1 MTLPAALADIL
12 RDPPR
17 AYSPAAIWWWSG
29 ERLRRD
35 RLRWQLERFA
45 EGGVWN
51 LVILNLAPSGPMF
64 GSDADDPP
72 FFSEEWWA
80 LLEQVCADAEELGIS
95 LWFYDQL
102 GFSGA
107 DLQARLV
114 DEQPRF
120 AGRWLGPDGSVT
132 TRGFDYLSAEACAVL
147 IDRVHGEFERRL
159 GHRLGGVIAGSFQD
173 ELPAVPTW
181 SDTFAVEFDKRR
193 GYDLTPHLPLLWA
206 DGARAGE
213 IRRDYQR
220 TRAELAEEA
229 FFRPLAEW
237 HARHGLLSGCDQQDP
252 ARAGHPVEGVQLYAD
267 YARTHRWFSAPGSDH
282 HGDARVHSSLA
293 HLYDRPRTWIEAF
306 HSSGWGGTLEETFDW
321 LLPWLRAGATLYNP
335 HAVYYTTKAGWW
347 EWAPPA
353 TDWRQ
358 PYWRHHRVFADAV
371 TRLCAALSLGR
382 HACDLAV
389 LMPTATAQADTRL
402 DGVGAEAARA
412 QEVYREIVGDMAW
425 FRMLPGVLDRLG
437 LDADV
442 IDDDSVQ
449 RATIRP
455 GRTGAAGDGAA
466 GDGAGADAAVG
477 DGAAR
482 TRLEVADESY
492 AGIVLPACTT
502 LDPATEEA
510 LVAFAD
516 RGGLVV
522 AVGVRPEGPLR
533 SRVRF
538 AATTADLGPLLSPL
552 RRVEAPVPPLVREF
566 DGATIVYLQATFPM
580 ASHVSVERPGDR
592 GIDQGWDS
600 ATIDFDPARYAAEMP
615 VRVRGVSGT
624 PLLVDPFGGGVRAL
638 PYTVEGEHTEVVVP
652 FDAGPAA
659 LLVFTGEQLV
669 DPEPAAS
676 PTEKLDLGTGWE
688 MELVPT
694 LDDTWGDLG
703 HSGPV
708 LHRWEVEHRVDGLKW
723 RPAYATFGSHGSL
736 RTDGE
741 EWRPA
746 VYSTSRGIR
755 KDPIHRLDLGPKGHV
770 PEEFLDFGQVAMGRS
785 ARFRAELTVPEHG
798 FLAVGAAAAKAVR
811 IDGHDVDLDDRG
823 YLALARRPLSPGS
836 HLLEVRLV
844 PEDDGWLRAHVAVV
858 TDPEHYLRPE
868 WITGPAGPTEL
879 TAAFTPKGTVLQ
891 VASITACRVLVN
903 GVEMGRQGGFD
914 PYADHRK
921 PRVRRYDL
929 AGVLRP
935 GANEVTVRVG
945 DGAEPVLVDGCV
957 TSGPGWW
964 AVHDG
969 ERVAAEIHRTQYCDP
984 AALHLPRR
992 PHPLPGTSWLS
1003 KDRNEP
1009 ADPASSTG
1017 LPVVL
1022 PTVLAEPGTAGRVE
1036 WLRFQVP
1043 PGATALRVPL
1053 RGAAELLIDGQP
1065 AAEGTG
1071 RLEVSLDG
1079 RTGPREALLRVVTEA
1094 GHTAGAILTG
1104 PIEIETGPGP
1114 IELGDWERSGL
1125 PEYSGGVR
1133 YRRAVHL
1140 DERPDTALLDL
1151 GRVRGTAEVRVN
1163 GRSCG
1168 VRVCS
1173 PYRFDVGAALR
1184 EGENTVEVEVYGTL
1198 APHLDAVSPTHF
1210 VFPGQRVSGLHGP
1223 ARLLLG

>member
-1 MTLPAALADIL
+1 MTLPAQLADIL
-12 RDPPR
+12 RHPPR

-29 ERLRRD
+29 ERLRHD

-72 FFSEEWWA
+72 FFSEDWWA
-80 LLEQVCADAEELGIS
+80 LLEQVCANAEELGIS

-114 DEQPRF
+114 GEEPRF
-120 AGRWLGPDGSVT
+120 AGRWLSPDGSVT
-132 TRGFDYLSAEACAVL
+132 TRGFDYLSAEACAAL

-173 ELPAVPTW
+173 ELPSLPTW
-181 SDTFAVEFDKRR
+181 SDTFAVEFEKRR
-193 GYDLTPHLPLLWA
+193 GYDLTPQLPLLWT
-206 DGARAGE
+206 DGAGAGE
-213 IRRDYQR
+213 VRRDYQR

-229 FFRPLAEW
+229 FFRPLAAW
-237 HARHGLLSGCDQQDP
+237 HDRHGLLSGCDQQDP
-252 ARAGHPVEGVQLYAD
+252 ARAGYPVEGVQLYAD
-267 YARTHRWFSAPGSDH
+267 YPRTHRWFSAPGSDH

-347 EWAPPA
+347 EWAPPS

-371 TRLCAALSLGR
+371 TRLCAILSLGR

-389 LMPTATAQADTRL
+389 LMPTATVQASTRL
-402 DGVGAEAARA
+402 DGVAAEAARA
-412 QEVYREIVGDMAW
+412 QEVYREIVGEMAW
-425 FRMLPGVLDRLG
+425 FRMRPGVLDRLG

-449 RATIRP
+449 RATVRP
-455 GRTGAAGDGAA
+455 GAGGTF
-466 GDGAGADAAVG
+466 
-477 DGAAR
+477 AAR

-492 AGIVLPACTT
+492 GVIVLPACVT
-502 LDPATEEA
+502 LDPATEAA
-510 LVAFAD
+510 LVTFAD
-516 RGGLVV
+516 EGGLVV
-522 AVGVRPEGPLR
+522 AVGARPDGPLR

-566 DGATIVYLQATFPM
+566 DGSTIVYLQATFPM
-580 ASHVSVERPGDR
+580 ASRVSVERPDDR
-592 GIDQGWDS
+592 GADQGWDS
-600 ATIDFDPARYAAEMP
+600 ATIDFDPGRYAAEMP

-659 LLVFTGEQLV
+659 LLVFTGEQV
-669 DPEPAAS
+669 AAPEPAAP
-676 PTEKLDLGTGWE
+676 PTRELDLGAGWE

-708 LHRWEVEHRVDGLKW
+708 LHRWEVEHRVNGLNW
-723 RPAYATFGSHGSL
+723 RPAYATYGSHGSS
-736 RTDGE
+736 RIDGG
-741 EWRPA
+741 EWRP
-746 VYSTSRGIR
+746 VVFSTSRGIR
-755 KDPIHRLDLGPKGHV
+755 KDPIHRRTLGPKGHV
-770 PEEFLDFGQVAMGRS
+770 PEEFLDFGEVAMGKS
-785 ARFRAELTVPEHG
+785 AWFRTELTVPEHG
-798 FLAVGAAAAKAVR
+798 FLAVGAAAVKAVR
-811 IDGHDVDLDDRG
+811 VDGRDVELDDRG
-823 YLALARRPLSPGS
+823 YLALARLPLSPGS

-858 TDPEHYLRPE
+858 TSPEHYLRPE
-868 WITGPAGPTEL
+868 WITGPAGPAEL
-879 TAAFTPKGTVLQ
+879 TAAFIPKGTVLQ
-891 VASITACRVLVN
+891 VASMTACQVLVN

-914 PYADHRK
+914 PYADERK
-921 PRVRRYDL
+921 PRVRRYNL

-935 GANEVTVRVG
+935 GANEVTIRVG

-969 ERVAAEIHRTQYCDP
+969 ERAPAETRRTQYHDP

-992 PHPLPGTSWLS
+992 PHPLPGTAWLS
-1003 KDRNEP
+1003 GGEP
-1009 ADPASSTG
+1009 DSPASPVV

-1022 PTVLAEPGTAGRVE
+1022 AEEGTAGRVE
-1036 WLRFQVP
+1036 WLRFEVP

-1053 RGAAELLIDGQP
+1053 RGSAELLVDGKTV
-1065 AAEGTG
+1065 AEGSG
-1071 RLEVSLDG
+1071 CLEASLDG
-1079 RTGPREALLRVVTEA
+1079 RAGPREALLSVVTEP
-1094 GHTAGAILTG
+1094 GYTGGAILTG

-1114 IELGDWERSGL
+1114 IELGDWERAGL

-1133 YRRAVHL
+1133 YRRTVRL
-1140 DERPDTALLDL
+1140 DERPDTGLMDL
-1151 GRVRGTAEVRVN
+1151 GRVRGTAEVLVN
-1163 GRSCG
+1163 GQSCG
-1168 VRVCS
+1168 IRVCS

-1184 EGENTVEVEVYGTL
+1184 AGENTVEVEVYGTL

-1210 VFPGQRVSGLHGP
+1210 VFPGQRASGLYGP